1 MTTICSKQLFLQQLK
16 GVVSPKLQ
24 LSSNLFSP
32 RIQLSENSKNRG
44 SRLVLGGDFS
54 GYVVSRASPS
64 NSSITPAGDDEEGV
78 SLGTMKLPMN
88 TDLVRF
94 ESLLFQ
100 WANSMSQG
108 AQLPLPM
115 PLKVDKIE
123 GGVRLGFIT
132 IGDGVT
138 EVPVYIDCLVF
149 PAAAGSTPFFRAV
162 RDGPMKDK
170 SPPGEP
176 RIMKSLLAA
185 LKKSVELA
193 AL

>member
-1 MTTICSKQLFLQQLK
+1 MATVSSRQLFLQLK
-16 GVVSPKLQ
+16 GVVSPKLP
-24 LSSNLFSP
+24 LSYNLVSP
-32 RIQLSENSKNRG
+32 QFQLSESNKNR
-44 SRLVLGGDFS
+44 SPKLVLAGDFS
-54 GYVVSRASPS
+54 GNFVTRAS
-64 NSSITPAGDDEEGV
+64 NNNSITPADNEEGV

-88 TDLVRF
+88 TDLNRF

-115 PLKVDKIE
+115 PLKVDKIQ

-149 PAAAGSTPFFRAV
+149 PADASSSTPFFRAV
-162 RDGPMKDK
+162 RDGPMKDR

-193 AL
+193 SL

>member
-1 MTTICSKQLFLQQLK
+1 MAMICSRQLFLHLR
-16 GVVSPKLQ
+16 GVVSPKLPFPSDLVSTRFQ
-24 LSSNLFSP
+24 QSESNKSWA
-32 RIQLSENSKNRG
+32 
-44 SRLVLGGDFS
+44 SRLVLAGGIPS
-54 GYVVSRASPS
+54 GAVTRASPANS
-64 NSSITPAGDDEEGV
+64 NITPVGDDEEGV

-88 TDLVRF
+88 TDIDRF
-94 ESLLFQ
+94 ETLLFQ
-100 WANSMSQG
+100 WANSLCQG

-115 PLKVDKIE
+115 PLKVDKIQ

-149 PAAAGSTPFFRAV
+149 PAIAGSTPVFRAI
-162 RDGPMKDK
+162 RDGPMRDR

-193 AL
+193 TL

>member
-1 MTTICSKQLFLQQLK
+1 MATVCSRQLFLHLRT
-16 GVVSPKLQ
+16 VVSPKLSF
-24 LSSNLFSP
+24 SSDLLGCSRF
-32 RIQLSENSKNRG
+32 QLSESSKNRA
-44 SRLVLGGDFS
+44 SRLILAREFS
-54 GYVVSRASPS
+54 DSVVPRASPANS
-64 NSSITPAGDDEEGV
+64 NSISAGDDEGV
-78 SLGTMKLPMN
+78 SLGTMRLPMN
-88 TDLVRF
+88 IDIDRF
-94 ESLLFQ
+94 ETLLFQ
-100 WANSMSQG
+100 WANSLCQG

-138 EVPVYIDCLVF
+138 EVPVYIDCVVI
-149 PAAAGSTPFFRAV
+149 PASGGSTPVFRAI
-162 RDGPMKDK
+162 REGPMKDR

-193 AL
+193 SAL

>member
-1 MTTICSKQLFLQQLK
+1 MATVCSRQLFLHQRRI
-16 GVVSPKLQ
+16 VSPKLPF
-24 LSSNLFSP
+24 SSDLAVP
-32 RIQLSENSKNRG
+32 RVQLSEQSKIRG
-44 SRLVLGGDFS
+44 SKLILTGEFPGGS
-54 GYVVSRASPS
+54 VPRASPA
-64 NSSITPAGDDEEGV
+64 NITPVGDDEGV

-88 TDLVRF
+88 TDIDRF
-94 ESLLFQ
+94 ETLLFQ
-100 WANSMSQG
+100 WANSLCQG

-115 PLKVDKIE
+115 PLKVDKIQ

-138 EVPVYIDCLVF
+138 EVPVYIDCLVY
-149 PAAAGSTPFFRAV
+149 PAIAGSTPVFRAV
-162 RDGPMKDK
+162 RDGPMRDR

-193 AL
+193 TL

>member
-1 MTTICSKQLFLQQLK
+1 MATVCSRQLFLHLRGFVGSK
-16 GVVSPKLQ
+16 LPFSSALVSPRFHL
-24 LSSNLFSP
+24 P
-32 RIQLSENSKNRG
+32 ENKKNWG
-44 SRLVLGGDFS
+44 SRLVLTGEFTGC
-54 GYVVSRASPS
+54 VVPRASPT
-64 NSSITPAGDDEEGV
+64 NGNITPAGDDEEGV
-78 SLGTMKLPMN
+78 SLGTMRLPMN
-88 TDLVRF
+88 TDLDRF
-94 ESLLFQ
+94 EALLFQ
-100 WANSMSQG
+100 WANSLSQG

-115 PLKVDKIE
+115 PLKVDKIQ

-149 PAAAGSTPFFRAV
+149 PAVAGSTPVFRAV
-162 RDGPMKDK
+162 RDGPMKDR

-193 AL
+193 TL

>member
-1 MTTICSKQLFLQQLK
+1 MATVCSRQLFPQLRETF
-16 GVVSPKLQ
+16 SLKLPFSSDLVTHCFR
-24 LSSNLFSP
+24 LSKSN
-32 RIQLSENSKNRG
+32 KNQS
-44 SRLVLGGDFS
+44 SRLASAGQIS
-54 GYVVSRASPS
+54 GCAVSRASPA
-64 NSSITPAGDDEEGV
+64 NNSITPAGDEGV

-88 TDLVRF
+88 TDLDRF
-94 ESLLFQ
+94 ETLLFQ
-100 WANSMSQG
+100 WANSMNQG
-108 AQLPLPM
+108 AQIPLPM
-115 PLKVDKIE
+115 PLKVDKVK

-149 PAAAGSTPFFRAV
+149 PAAAGSPPIFRAI
-162 RDGPMKDK
+162 RDGPMKDR

-193 AL
+193 AI

>member
-1 MTTICSKQLFLQQLK
+1 MATVCSRQLFLHLK
-16 GVVSPKLQ
+16 GVVGPKLPI
-24 LSSNLFSP
+24 SSALVSP
-32 RIQLSENSKNRG
+32 QFRLPENNKNWG
-44 SRLVLGGDFS
+44 SRLVLAGEFS
-54 GYVVSRASPS
+54 GCAVPRASPT
-64 NSSITPAGDDEEGV
+64 NGNITPAGDDEEGV

-88 TDLVRF
+88 TDIDRF
-94 ESLLFQ
+94 ETLLFQ
-100 WANSMSQG
+100 WANSLSQG

-115 PLKVDKIE
+115 PLKVDKIQ

-149 PAAAGSTPFFRAV
+149 PAVAGSTPVFRAV
-162 RDGPMKDK
+162 RDGPMKDR

-193 AL
+193 TL

>member
-1 MTTICSKQLFLQQLK
+1 MATVCSRQLFPQLRES
-16 GVVSPKLQ
+16 VSPKLPFSSDLVTHRFR
-24 LSSNLFSP
+24 LSKSN
-32 RIQLSENSKNRG
+32 KNRG
-44 SRLVLGGDFS
+44 SRQASSGQFS
-54 GYVVSRASPS
+54 GYAVPRASPA
-64 NSSITPAGDDEEGV
+64 NNSITPAGDDEEGV

-88 TDLVRF
+88 TDLDRF
-94 ESLLFQ
+94 ETLLFQ
-100 WANSMSQG
+100 WANSMNQG
-108 AQLPLPM
+108 AQIPLPM
-115 PLKVDKIE
+115 PLKVDKVK

-149 PAAAGSTPFFRAV
+149 PAAGGLPPIFRAI
-162 RDGPMKDK
+162 REGPMKDR

-193 AL
+193 AI